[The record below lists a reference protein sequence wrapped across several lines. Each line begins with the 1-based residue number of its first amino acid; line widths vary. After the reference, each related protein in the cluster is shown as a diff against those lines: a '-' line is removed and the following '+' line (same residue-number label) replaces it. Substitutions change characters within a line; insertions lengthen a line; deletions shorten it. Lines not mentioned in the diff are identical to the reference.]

1 MTALSLAG
9 NLSQNAA
16 NVNPEGS
23 FTMEPITSYEKSTG
37 DNTGA
42 ENHTRSLVIVTILFF
57 MWGLLT
63 SLNDVLI
70 PHLKAIYTL
79 NYVQAML
86 VQFCFFGA
94 YFIVSL
100 PAGALIKR
108 IGYQNGAV
116 TGLVIAA
123 TGCAMFYPAANS
135 GYALFLAGFFVLASG
150 ITILQ
155 VAANPYVTV
164 LGPPKTASSRLTLT
178 QAFNSLGTTVGPL
191 FGGIL
196 ILAAAAP
203 AVIAVAPEALTA
215 AEQAAHRAAEAATVQ
230 VPYLI
235 LAGLLLTLAI
245 VFAIAKL
252 PRITHADDA
261 FTHGTENV
269 NRSIFHHRNL
279 VLGAIAIFLY
289 VGAEVSIGSFLV
301 NFMGEKNIAGLPAA
315 EAAKYVSY
323 YWGLAMV
330 GRFIGFAVMRHVSPG
345 KTLAFNA
352 ACAAGLILA
361 TILGDGRMAMYTIL
375 GVGLFNSIMFPT
387 IFSMALHRLGKFT
400 GQGSGLLCMAIVGG
414 ALVPFVQGFF
424 ADRIGIHMSFYVP
437 MVCYA
442 YILFFGMKFA
452 RLYHHA

>member
-1 MTALSLAG
+1 MESVAS
-9 NLSQNAA
+9 NASA
-16 NVNPEGS
+16 VE
-23 FTMEPITSYEKSTG
+23 
-37 DNTGA
+37 TGA
-42 ENHTRSLVIVTILFF
+42 SAGDHTRSLVIVTILFF

-94 YFIVSL
+94 YFIVSM
-100 PAGALIKR
+100 PAGHLIKR
-108 IGYQNGAV
+108 IGYQSGAV

-123 TGCAMFYPAANS
+123 AGCALFYPAAQA
-135 GYALFLAGFFVLASG
+135 GYYLFLAGFFVLASG

-196 ILAAAAP
+196 ILAAATP
-203 AVIAVAPEALTA
+203 AVLSVAPTA
-215 AEQAAHRAAEAATVQ
+215 MSATEQAAHRASEAASVQ

-235 LAGLLLTLAI
+235 LSGLLLTLAI
-245 VFAIAKL
+245 VFAFAKL

-261 FTHGTENV
+261 FTHGGENV

-279 VLGAIAIFLY
+279 VLGAVAIFLY

-301 NFMGEKNIAGLPAA
+301 NFFGEKNIAALPAA

-414 ALVPFVQGFF
+414 AIVPFVQGYF
-424 ADRIGIHMSFYVP
+424 ADRVGIHLSFYVP
-437 MVCYA
+437 MACYA
-442 YILFFGMKFA
+442 FILFFGMKYA
-452 RLYHHA
+452 RLYQHA